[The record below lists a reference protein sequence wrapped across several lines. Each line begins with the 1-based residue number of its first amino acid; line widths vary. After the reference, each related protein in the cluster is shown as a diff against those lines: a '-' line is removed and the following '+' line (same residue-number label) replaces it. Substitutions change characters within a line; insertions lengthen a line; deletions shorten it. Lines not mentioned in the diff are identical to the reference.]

1 MTLIRPHGGSLKGRS
16 GPARGRTVTV
26 SQTALAD
33 AEMIGIGAYS
43 PLEGFMGA
51 AAARSVLER
60 MRLPDGILWSIPIML
75 PIDAQIAAELRRGE
89 TISLAGEDG
98 VARATVTVRDV
109 FSFDAA
115 SAAERLFGSSD
126 REHPG
131 VARFIGEFEGKR
143 CVSGPVERVRAPSHY
158 GIAESYFL
166 EPRQTRA
173 RFEAN
178 GWSDVVAFQT
188 RNPIHRAHEY
198 LIKAALEPADGV
210 LIHPLVG
217 PTKPDDIPADVRM
230 RCYETLIEHY
240 FDPERI
246 VLSVLPAPMRYAGPR
261 EAIHHMIMRKN
272 YGISSMIIGRDH
284 AGVGDYYGT
293 YDAQNLARELGPVL
307 GMRVLPFQ
315 HSFYCTSCGE
325 VVSEKTCPHP
335 AKDHVHLSG
344 TKVRAMLRSGKR
356 PPKEFSRPEVAKIL
370 VDWAKK
376 ANGKPA
382 KRR

>member
-1 MTLIRPHGGSLKGRS
+1 MTIISPHGGVLKGAS
-16 GPARGRTVTV
+16 GSPSGRVV
-26 SQTALAD
+26 RASQTALAD

-51 AAARSVLER
+51 RAAWSVLET
-60 MRLPDGILWSIPIML
+60 MRLPGGTIWSIPILL
-75 PIDAQIAAELRRGE
+75 PVDSAIAAELRRGE
-89 TISLAGEDG
+89 AFSIAGDDG
-98 VARATVTVRDV
+98 VPSAVVTVRDV
-109 FSFDAA
+109 FDFDAKR
-115 SAAERLFGSSD
+115 AAQLLFGSND
-126 REHPG
+126 PEHPG
-131 VARFIGEFEGKR
+131 IARFLAEFEGKR
-143 CVSGPVERVRAPSHY
+143 CVSGPVARVRAPSHY
-158 GIAESYFL
+158 GIEAGYFL

-173 RFEAN
+173 RFESN

-240 FDPERI
+240 FDPERV

-293 YDAQNLARELGPVL
+293 YDAQNLAREIGPKL

-335 AKDHVHLSG
+335 ASAHVHLSG

-370 VDWAKK
+370 VEWARK
-376 ANGKPA
+376 ANGA
-382 KRR
+382 KK